1 MTNILLVRE
10 YLKKFYAKYDA
21 LIMPLGKFI
30 LAMVTLLTINGQL
43 GYMSKIDNVAIVLI
57 AALLCSFMPVSF
69 SLFLA
74 AVFVL
79 LHCYALALEAVI
91 IVFAIFAVMF
101 LLYFRFSPKDFM
113 VALAL
118 PLCFFFK
125 IPYVVPIAMGLIG
138 GPTCVVSVAC
148 GVIIHFIIHYFH
160 VNATVLSG
168 MGSEEMT
175 VRIRMIIDGLINNKE
190 MFVTIAAFAFTII
203 IVYFIRRMYIDHA
216 WTIAIVVGGITCI
229 MILLVGELIYDI
241 NISILAVLMGTI
253 ISGLLAKVL
262 QLFVFCVNYS
272 RTEKVQFEDD
282 EYYYYVK
289 AVPKMSVSTPSKTV
303 KKINR
308 YNESN

>member
-1 MTNILLVRE
+1 MTNLLVLRE

-21 LIMPLGKFI
+21 VIIPLGKFL
-30 LAMVTLLTINGQL
+30 LALITLLAINGKL
-43 GYMSKIDNVAIVLI
+43 GYMSKIDNIAVVLI
-57 AALLCSFMPVSF
+57 GALLCSFMPTGF
-69 SLFLA
+69 CLFLGI
-74 AVFVL
+74 VFVL
-79 LHCYALALEAVI
+79 LHCYALALEAAI
-91 IVFAIFAVMF
+91 IVFALFAVMF

-125 IPYVVPIAMGLIG
+125 VPYVVPMVMGLVG
-138 GPTCVVSVAC
+138 GPTCVVSVCC
-148 GVIIHFIIHYFH
+148 GVMVHFMIQYFH
-160 VNATVLSG
+160 DNAAVLSG
-168 MGSEEMT
+168 MGTEEMT
-175 VRIRMIIDGLINNKE
+175 AKIRMIIDGLINNKE
-190 MFVTIAAFAFTII
+190 MFVTMAAFAFTIL

-216 WTIAIVVGGITCI
+216 WTIAIIVGGVTSV

-241 NISILAVLMGTI
+241 NISILGVIFGTI
-253 ISGLLAKVL
+253 VSGLLAKVL

-289 AVPKMSVSTPSKTV
+289 AVPKMNVSTPSKTV

-308 YNESN
+308 YNESS